1 MHLLVRV
8 GDERYALPTHEVI
21 EVGRVGELTPV
32 PGSPRAVMGVQ
43 SLRGLVLPVIDLGAV
58 LGMSPSDERGG
69 LVVVED
75 SRGPAGLAVDA
86 LLDVETVEA
95 DATGPTEAPL
105 LGSALVDGSLFG
117 ILDVPGVLRLAGGA
131 AGP

>member
-8 GDERYALPTHEVI
+8 GDERYALRAHDVI

-58 LGMSPSDERGG
+58 LGLSPSDERSGV
-69 LVVVED
+69 VVVED
-75 SRGPAGLAVDA
+75 SRGPVGLAVDA

-95 DATGPTEAPL
+95 DAAGSAEAPL
-105 LGSALVDGSLFG
+105 LGSALVAGALFG
-117 ILDVPGVLRLAGGA
+117 ILDVQGVLRLAGGA
-131 AGP
+131 A

>member
-8 GDERYALPTHEVI
+8 GDERYALRAHDVI

-75 SRGPAGLAVDA
+75 SRGLAGLAVDA

-95 DATGPTEAPL
+95 DAAGPVDAPL
-105 LGSALVDGSLFG
+105 LGSALVDGSLVG
-117 ILDVPGVLRLAGGA
+117 ILDLPDVLRLAGGVA
-131 AGP
+131 